1 MSDYL
6 CCKSY
11 GGAVMDE
18 VVATTGQLRMRLLGG
33 LIDSDESVD
42 DVMVHCSGKV
52 SVAQEV
58 KL

>member
-1 MSDYL
+1 
-6 CCKSY
+6 
-11 GGAVMDE
+11 MDE